1 MICAKSLLWG
11 KRRLLLEFFPVRP
24 QKTAVFQQ
32 TKCKRSEWTLAK
44 GAPPLGSRHHPL
56 FHTCDVAECGRL
68 WASTPF
74 WPGEKM
80 LIKLKECCVWWHIVS
95 QIKCRQKSGHL
106 WESQAVVY
114 CLQWQTLQPTELLQ
128 YISAL
133 AVVQLAA
140 QACTQ
145 GTSITA
151 TVLLR
156 TEHILKV
163 AFLSTLMWELL
174 LLQLLLI
181 NKYMVL
187 SWWFQSIWR
196 IVKLD
201 HLSRYTVGVKITT
214 TLSLCL
220 AYLVSDAHQVQ
231 ARSPC
236 QGEMIMDDSQVHRWS
251 FYH

>member
-1 MICAKSLLWG
+1 MSPK
-11 KRRLLLEFFPVRP
+11 K
-24 QKTAVFQQ
+24 
-32 TKCKRSEWTLAK
+32 
-44 GAPPLGSRHHPL
+44 
-56 FHTCDVAECGRL
+56 
-68 WASTPF
+68 WASMGIP
-74 WPGEKM
+74 
-80 LIKLKECCVWWHIVS
+80 S
-95 QIKCRQKSGHL
+95 S
-106 WESQAVVY
+106 

-156 TEHILKV
+156 KEHILKV

-174 LLQLLLI
+174 LLKLLLI

-201 HLSRYTVGVKITT
+201 HLSRYTVCVKITT

-236 QGEMIMDDSQVHRWS
+236 QGEMIMDDSQVHRWFVLPLS
-251 FYH
+251 KVCSSSLHWPTQ